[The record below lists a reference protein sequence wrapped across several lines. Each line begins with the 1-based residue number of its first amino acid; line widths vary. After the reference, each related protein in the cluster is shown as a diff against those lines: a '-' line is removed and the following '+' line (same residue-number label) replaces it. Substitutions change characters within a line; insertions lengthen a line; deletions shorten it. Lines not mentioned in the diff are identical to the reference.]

1 MTIFSGE
8 TQKRCVQLLTSYAA
22 ISLII
27 FVLAGCRPQR
37 TPTREM
43 AVDAIPDKESYLLSQ
58 LQTRYQN
65 PDVHCELGRYYLNE
79 GLLDK
84 AKYHLETTLGFDP
97 SHRSAQAA
105 YIKLISKLEGDMAAQ
120 RLCAQYQRPLLSS
133 TTELIKLAK
142 ALGDEGL
149 DTLSL
154 SCFQRVLSIQPNSS
168 EANRQLGYFYLARKD
183 TDKAKLYFSK
193 SFELNPNQPDVSG
206 ELGRM
211 GVTIETPGLPP
222 APGR

>member
-1 MTIFSGE
+1 
-8 TQKRCVQLLTSYAA
+8 
-22 ISLII
+22 
-27 FVLAGCRPQR
+27 
-37 TPTREM
+37 M
-43 AVDAIPDKESYLLSQ
+43 ALDTIPDKESYLLSQ

-84 AKYHLETTLGFDP
+84 AKYHLQTALGFDP
-97 SHRSAQAA
+97 AHRTAQAA

-120 RLCAQYQRPLLSS
+120 QLCAQYQRPLMSS

-142 ALGDEGL
+142 ALGDEGM

-154 SCFQRVLSIQPNSS
+154 SCFQRILSIHPDSA

-183 TDKAKLYFSK
+183 NEKAKLHFSR
-193 SFELNPNQPDVSG
+193 SFDLNPNQPDVAG

-211 GVTIETPGLPP
+211 GVTIETPDLPP
-222 APGR
+222 VPNS